1 MCNEALDVIIVSIQQ
16 TSQRKAR
23 AYVFNNK
30 FIGGQRTKDIQRVGS
45 HEVIDGITSNNIGML
60 VENLEGLTDM
70 KVLLHSSPLKTKL

>member
-30 FIGGQRTKDIQRVGS
+30 FIGDQRTKDIQRVGS
-45 HEVIDGITSNNIGML
+45 QEVIDGITSNNIGML

-70 KVLLHSSPLKTKL
+70 NLSFKRDIILCK